1 MSTDDRKQRFRELA
15 ERRTTN
21 AIKQI
26 RLIGNLSNK
35 GNYSYDEKDVR
46 KIYAA
51 LNKELRAMKERFAAS
66 GTKSEDIFKL

>member
-1 MSTDDRKQRFRELA
+1 MTDARRQKFTDLA

-35 GNYSYDEKDVR
+35 GNYSYEEKDIS
-46 KIYAA
+46 KIVSA
-51 LNKELRAMKERFAAS
+51 LSSEIKTMKERFS
-66 GTKSEDIFKL
+66 SEGAGGKPEFKL